1 MSKKGCKWNNC
12 PNYATTFVD
21 MGNRQV
27 PACGGCKR
35 GSMTPNPQANR
46 LDEID
51 VTLWAKLSAESM
63 IPRHK
68 GEFIFYESDLLRIV
82 KALITEARIDEH
94 KVFWEIVPSDAEH
107 VETLKDISNLR
118 LIKLGAKLDD

>member
-12 PNYATTFVD
+12 PNYATTYVD

-46 LDEID
+46 IPELEEKILEELYSDCEMCMGYSGIYH
-51 VTLWAKLSAESM
+51 LAEM
-63 IPRHK
+63 PELRKAIKHLRELEYIEYYRGLMTED
-68 GEFIFYESDLLRIV
+68 GEVCGSGWCR
-82 KALITEARIDEH
+82 
-94 KVFWEIVPSDAEH
+94 
-107 VETLKDISNLR
+107 SNLGNKYVEEHQ
-118 LIKLGAKLDD
+118 L

>member
-35 GSMTPNPQANR
+35 GSMTPKPQANTNPTKSCS
-46 LDEID
+46 LDEIGKKLHKIFDD
-51 VTLWAKLSAESM
+51 VYIQPDTT
-63 IPRHK
+63 
-68 GEFIFYESDLLRIV
+68 FIDVEVEKEITDKILT
-82 KALITEARIDEH
+82 LITQATREARIDEV
-94 KVFWEIVPSDAEH
+94 KKALSFTTMDD
-107 VETLKDISNLR
+107 LKNR
-118 LIKLGAKLDD
+118 LTQLEENK